1 MSDSADSYRVRVQRR
16 PQRYM
21 RRLPKPILQRIRTA
35 IRSLA
40 ENPRPLGYEALSG
53 FENLYRI
60 RVGDWRVIYAIEDDE
75 LVVLIVE
82 VGPRGQV
89 YRNL

>member
-1 MSDSADSYRVRVQRR
+1 MSDSAEQYRIRIQRR

-21 RRLPKPILQRIRTA
+21 RRLPKPILQRIRTV
-35 IRSLA
+35 IRTLA

-53 FENLYRI
+53 FKNLYRI
-60 RVGDWRVIYAIEDDE
+60 RVGDWRIIYAIEDDE

>member
-1 MSDSADSYRVRVQRR
+1 MNDGVGRYIVRVQRG

-21 RRLPKPILQRIRTA
+21 RRLPKPTFQRIRTA
-35 IRSLA
+35 IRALE
-40 ENPRPLGYEALSG
+40 ENPRPPGYEKLSG

-60 RVGDWRVIYAIEDDE
+60 RVGTWRVIYAIEDDA
-75 LVVLIVE
+75 LVVLVVE

>member
-1 MSDSADSYRVRVQRR
+1 MNDGVEQYRIQIQRR

-21 RRLPKPILQRIRTA
+21 RRLPKPILRRIRTA
-35 IRSLA
+35 IRSLS
-40 ENPRPLGYEALSG
+40 ENPRPSGYEALSG
-53 FENLYRI
+53 FKDLYRI

>member
-1 MSDSADSYRVRVQRR
+1 MNDRVERFQIRIQRR
-16 PQRYM
+16 PRRYL
-21 RRLPKPILQRIRTA
+21 RRLPKPVLQRIRTA
-35 IRSLA
+35 IRALA
-40 ENPRPLGYEALSG
+40 ENPRPQGYEALSG

-60 RVGDWRVIYAIEDDE
+60 RVGDWRVIYSIEDEE
-75 LVVLIVE
+75 LIVLIVE